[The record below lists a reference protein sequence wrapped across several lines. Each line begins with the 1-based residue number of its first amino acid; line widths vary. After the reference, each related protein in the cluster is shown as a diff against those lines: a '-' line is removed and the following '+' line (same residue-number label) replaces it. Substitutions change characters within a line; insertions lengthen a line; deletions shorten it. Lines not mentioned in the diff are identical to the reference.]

1 MTPTTGSAGGPRV
14 VLRRAVLFFLA
25 LAAVLPPGPAAAQT
39 CDRSGCGLI
48 ACGTPARP
56 VPQSYWGELQP
67 ADPNPLP
74 LLRDATAF
82 DQFGPPPQN
91 LYSLANWYMGVDPQ
105 NGYLFTA
112 MGYGLDVWD
121 LRTHPDNPELLG
133 KLSYTSFPVW
143 VDDGEEKLPLQDV
156 AAPPGVD
163 SIAALAG
170 RVGIGLA
177 IVDLTQKTA
186 PRILYQSDKKNGEE
200 VYAATLGGQPYAF
213 LAASGGTPGGGV
225 FAYDMNQAR
234 QYFGCSDRS
243 PLPATPA
250 VARVST
256 WARSGIGP
264 RSPSSMGWT
273 TSSSFPPAPW
283 AAWRSGTWP
292 TRGTPGSCSRP
303 SMSPRFARTTCGPSM
318 ASRCG
323 RAQPAVTTLGLR
335 KEKYSCA
342 QQRAVNEAQI
352 YDVTCN
358 LAGTCNSLG
367 NPIFSQE
374 LNTGTPTY
382 FVTFS
387 TSNGTPY
394 LYYGS
399 DDKCRGGSQRE
410 WLFDVSNP
418 ASPRDITPRTG
429 YWGWYYRGGST
440 GFNGVMPRRAKFYN
454 EYLYRAGLS
463 ILDIHRH
470 TVGVPPTAGFTWPPG
485 EIYPGNPVFFQDT
498 SSASP
503 STWTWTFNDAPA
515 APSVRGREGRGTIA
529 VE

>member
-1 MTPTTGSAGGPRV
+1 V

-112 MGYGLDVWD
+112 MGYGLDVWG

-163 SIAALAG
+163 SIAAMAG

-177 IVDLTQKTA
+177 IVDLTEKTA
-186 PRILYQSDKKNGEE
+186 PRILYQSYKKNGEE

-234 QYFGCSDRS
+234 QYFGCAESA
-243 PLPATPA
+243 PAA
-250 VARVST
+250 
-256 WARSGIGP
+256 GD
-264 RSPSSMGWT
+264 
-273 TSSSFPPAPW
+273 
-283 AAWRSGTWP
+283 
-292 TRGTPGSCSRP
+292 PGSCPGVYLGKIGNRS
-303 SMSPRFARTTCGPSM
+303 SVSFIHGVDNFIVFSSGALGGLEIWNVADPRNPRQLLSTFDEPPVCTYDLRAIHGVAMWKGAT
-318 ASRCG
+318 G
-323 RAQPAVTTLGLR
+323 RYYLGLR

-358 LAGTCNSLG
+358 LAGTCNSLRS
-367 NPIFSQE
+367 PIFSQE

-463 ILDIHRH
+463 ILDVHRH

-503 STWTWTFNDAPA
+503 STWTWTFNDAP
-515 APSVRGREGRGTIA
+515 PPHP
-529 VE
+529 